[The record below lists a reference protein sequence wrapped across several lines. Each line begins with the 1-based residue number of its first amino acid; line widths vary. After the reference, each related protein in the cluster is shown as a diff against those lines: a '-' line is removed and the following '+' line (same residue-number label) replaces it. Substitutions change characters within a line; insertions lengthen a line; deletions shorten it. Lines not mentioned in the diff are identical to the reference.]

1 MPRDRKS
8 RLMRTAGQ
16 CYHNMLRAY
25 NDLLDLYH
33 EFQPVKP
40 EYAELLGV
48 IAAGL
53 DQTMGVMEDFA
64 RLAWNATPETLENR
78 RK

>member
-33 EFQPVKP
+33 EFYSEKP
-40 EYAELLGV
+40 EYADLLWT
-48 IAAGL
+48 IMAGL
-53 DQTMGVMEDFA
+53 DQVTGTMEDFA
-64 RLAWNATPETLENR
+64 RLAWNATPETLESR

>member
-8 RLMRTAGQ
+8 RVMRTAGQ
-16 CYHNMLRAY
+16 CYHNMVRALD
-25 NDLLDLYH
+25 NLLELYH
-33 EFQPVKP
+33 EFQPEKP
-40 EYAELLGV
+40 EYAELLGA

-53 DQTMGVMEDFA
+53 DQTMGIMEDFA
-64 RLAWNATPETLENR
+64 RLAWNVTPETLENR

>member
-1 MPRDRKS
+1 
-8 RLMRTAGQ
+8 
-16 CYHNMLRAY
+16 MLRAY

-33 EFQPVKP
+33 EFLPEKP
-40 EYAELLGV
+40 EYAELLWAIG
-48 IAAGL
+48 AGL

-64 RLAWNATPETLENR
+64 RLAWNVTPETLENR

>member
-33 EFQPVKP
+33 EFQPEKP
-40 EYAELLGV
+40 EYGELLGA
-48 IAAGL
+48 IACGL
-53 DQTMGVMEDFA
+53 DQVMGVMEDFA